1 MIKNLN
7 NFSGWQY
14 YFFIVGLSALL
25 ALAVSYLFVSD
36 DLYYLSLGEQ
46 LATERITNM
55 LDMVKKWQWLG
66 YAFIPVIVFLRVSFT
81 SICLFS
87 GIFIANIKTRFRN
100 LFKVALLADF
110 AFVSA
115 GFAKLV
121 ILIFFKEVDTL
132 EDLQF
137 QPLSLMELFDR
148 SLIDPLFVYPLSLLN
163 VFELIYWLALAWLLT
178 GIIEKP
184 MSKTFK
190 IVASSYGIG
199 LLTWVLFV
207 MFLTVNLS

>member
-1 MIKNLN
+1 MIKSLQSYN
-7 NFSGWQY
+7 GWSY
-14 YFFIVGLSALL
+14 YFIVVIFSVLL
-25 ALAVSYLFVSD
+25 AFAVSYLFISD

-46 LATERITNM
+46 LATERITSI

-81 SICLFS
+81 SICLFT
-87 GIFIANIKTRFRN
+87 GVFIANIKARFRD

-110 AFVSA
+110 AFVAS

-121 ILIFFKEVDTL
+121 TLIFFKKVNTL

-137 QPLSLMELFDR
+137 QPLSLMELFEHG
-148 SLIDPLFVYPLSLLN
+148 SVDPLFVYPLSLVNL
-163 VFELIYWLALAWLLT
+163 FELIYWLALAWLLT

-184 MSKTFK
+184 MGKTFK
-190 IVASSYGIG
+190 LVASSYGVG
-199 LLTWVLFV
+199 LLMWVIFV